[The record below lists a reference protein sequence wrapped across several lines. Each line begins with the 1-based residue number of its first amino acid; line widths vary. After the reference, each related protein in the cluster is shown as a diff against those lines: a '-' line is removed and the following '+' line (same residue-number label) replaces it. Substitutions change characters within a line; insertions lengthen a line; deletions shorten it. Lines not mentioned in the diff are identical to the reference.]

1 MLQDNENFNLE
12 QDTATEETPSVV
24 ESAFD
29 TEKTPEAQVQQ
40 PENEE
45 NSANSEEIPNENDGQ
60 SPFFGG
66 ATPYTAEYIPFGYT
80 EKTYRERKSIRK
92 TATQIGIAL
101 LCTSGIM
108 YLWQYLYLLIMT
120 VLGYSRLDA
129 VELLQDSGVLEIA
142 QIILSLSAFIIPFTL
157 VAKAA
162 RLSISDLIPLGKP
175 KKGTVLP
182 FTLIGIGF
190 CAFANI
196 AISQAGYILEQLGFE
211 YNVSRPD
218 PPTGVLG
225 FMLTVI
231 STAIVP
237 ALVEEYGCR
246 GVMFGMLE
254 KYGQGFALITSSVLF
269 GVMHGNFKQMPF
281 AFLVGLIL
289 GLIRIKTG
297 SMWVCVLVHGW
308 NNLVSVIFTSFDS
321 FMSTEQQNIAYTIYL
336 VFAMIGAIIGV
347 LLITRRSQEDVYTLE
362 KSECEATERQKNKWF
377 YTSGVII
384 TFIVL
389 ECLQSILYFFE

>member
-1 MLQDNENFNLE
+1 MLQDNDNLNFE
-12 QDTATEETPSVV
+12 HDTAYEDTPSVA
-24 ESAFD
+24 EYTSDA
-29 TEKTPEAQVQQ
+29 ENIPEAEEKIPETEAEV

-45 NSANSEEIPNENDGQ
+45 LPHENDGQ

-80 EKTYRERKSIRK
+80 KETYRERKEIRK
-92 TATQIGIAL
+92 TATHTGIAL

-108 YLWQYLYLLIMT
+108 YLWQYVYLLIMYA
-120 VLGYSRLDA
+120 LGFSRYAA
-129 VELLQDSGVLEIA
+129 VEVLQDSGVLEIV
-142 QIILSLSAFIIPFTL
+142 QIILSLSAFMIPFTL

-162 RLSISDLIPLGKP
+162 RLRISDLIPLGKP

-182 FTLIGIGF
+182 FTLMGIGF

-211 YNVSRPD
+211 YNVSRSD
-218 PPTGVLG
+218 PPTGFFG
-225 FMLTVI
+225 FILTVI
-231 STAIVP
+231 STAIIP

-254 KYGQGFALITSSVLF
+254 KYGQGFALMVSSALF
-269 GVMHGNFKQMPF
+269 GIMHGNFKQMPF

-297 SMWVCVLVHGW
+297 SMWVCVLIHCW
-308 NNLVSVIFTSFDS
+308 NNFISVIFTKLGDFIT
-321 FMSTEQQNIAYTIYL
+321 TEQQNIAYTIYL
-336 VFAMIGAIIGV
+336 VIAMIGAIIGI
-347 LLITRRSQEDVYTLE
+347 LLITKKGGDVYSLE
-362 KSECEATERQKNKWF
+362 KSECKASEKQKTKWF
-377 YTSGVII
+377 FTSAVII

-389 ECLQSILYFFE
+389 ECLQSVMYFFE